1 MRQTE
6 ICRMT
11 EFCSCGAALPPDAR
25 FCHRCGKPQREA
37 DLAREAAERIVVM
50 PLETA
55 PEGPVEIVAAPD
67 FHNPIA
73 VRAALL
79 AASLGTLLFL
89 LIRFGFVIWLV
100 GAGFLGTWLFERRSR
115 QTLTVRAGAR
125 MGWLTGVLSF
135 VILTVLFSVSAALSD
150 GQLAQM
156 YREQL
161 QQMPAG
167 DPKMAEAIQML
178 ETPGGMAMVFVTS
191 LIFLFMMVTAFCTA
205 GGALGAKVLDKS

>member
-1 MRQTE
+1 MPE
-6 ICRMT
+6 Y
-11 EFCSCGAALPPDAR
+11 CSCSAELPPDAR

-37 DLAREAAERIVVM
+37 DLAREAAERIVVA
-50 PLETA
+50 PVETPVEA
-55 PEGPVEIVAAPD
+55 PVEIVAAGPN

-100 GAGFLGTWLFERRSR
+100 GAGFLGTWLFARRSR

-135 VILTVLFSVSAALSD
+135 VLLTVLFSVSAALSE

-191 LIFLFMMVTAFCTA
+191 FAFLFMMVTAFCTA
-205 GGALGAKVLDKS
+205 GGALGAKVLDKR